1 MEEILFLIPV
11 IFIYGVLICVPIFF
25 AYVVFRIGQRI
36 ANKTGISIFLWIA
49 PAIVLGIPTAW
60 AFASYKAFY
69 DLCVDVPPP
78 SFESF
83 PMSRPNGFFLDE
95 TGVGQYPYLRLSF
108 IFNKLPFEFYEY
120 GIGQFSSRRYSNGIS
135 QGISQATS
143 QYALVFLSPK
153 RVGYWWLPPIYL
165 SEMVVIERN
174 SNKILSKASDLVFGG
189 GIIGTYLSLPK
200 MNNDYKYLSCGF
212 ASREIGTW
220 RPKSS
225 SDPRFNQYLE
235 ADAKFISD
243 ALTPVTQQNGSAT
256 TK

>member
-1 MEEILFLIPV
+1 VEEILFLIPV
-11 IFIYGVLICVPIFF
+11 IFIYGVLICVPILF
-25 AYVVFRIGQRI
+25 AYIAFKIGQRV
-36 ANKTGISIFLWIA
+36 ANKTGIFVFLWVA
-49 PAIVLGIPTAW
+49 PAIALVVPAAW
-60 AFASYKAFY
+60 AFASYNVFH
-69 DLCVDVPPP
+69 DLCADVPPP
-78 SFESF
+78 SFQSV
-83 PMSRPNGFFLDE
+83 PMSRPSGFFLDE

-108 IFNKLPFEFYEY
+108 IFNRLPFEFYEY
-120 GIGQFSSRRYSNGIS
+120 GTGQFISRRYSNGKS

-143 QYALVFLSPK
+143 QYAVVFLRPN
-153 RVGYWWLPPIYL
+153 RVRYWWQPPMYF

-189 GIIGTYLSLPK
+189 GIIGMYLSLPK

-212 ASREIGTW
+212 ASREVGTW

-243 ALTPVTQQNGSAT
+243 ALTPVAQQSGSAT
-256 TK
+256 K